1 MIILKKL
8 KINRELT
15 SEFWKKKAQGTK
27 DQYGNPFRIITLHW
41 LFTRMRPN
49 TEYSKT
55 RGFEDAVISKNE
67 STGGFK
73 ITYRANGSVMWLR
86 APGGVGPFYGELA
99 VTPRNLKRLA
109 SMYGDKLWTIVDADI
124 DQVVKALYQKRFA
137 KMSDE
142 EKEFNKKR
150 IAAMNTHRTS
160 TDIKLGDAPVSQT
173 ERELFDEEQ
182 RKLEVEKQEL
192 AKKKAEVKNQEKAIV
207 ENVVKD
213 IEKGVSPVAYTEE
226 YLSKVS
232 FNDRKKILKELGVK
246 VPPSARSADLL
257 TMILAAQEGKGIKPA
272 IDESTSKESDS
283 EDELLNQV
291 LPGTGVEESDENDGF
306 ESDENENFETGD
318 DDTER
323 LDG

>member
-109 SMYGDKLWTIVDADI
+109 SMYGDRLWTIVDADI
-124 DQVVKALYQKRFA
+124 DQIVKAMYKKRFE
-137 KMSDE
+137 KMPE
-142 EKEFNKKR
+142 EIKEFNKSR

-182 RKLEVEKQEL
+182 RKFEVEKQDL
-192 AKKKAEVKNQEKAIV
+192 AKKTAEVEKKEEKILGDV
-207 ENVVKD
+207 IKD
-213 IEKGVSPVAYTEE
+213 IEKGAAPIAYTEE
-226 YLSKVS
+226 YLSKVN

-257 TMILAAQEGKGIKPA
+257 TMILAAQAGKGIKPA
-272 IDESTSKESDS
+272 IDESTSKETYS

-291 LPGTGVEESDENDGF
+291 LPGTGTEELDGNNGF
-306 ESDENENFETGD
+306 ESDENENLETDG